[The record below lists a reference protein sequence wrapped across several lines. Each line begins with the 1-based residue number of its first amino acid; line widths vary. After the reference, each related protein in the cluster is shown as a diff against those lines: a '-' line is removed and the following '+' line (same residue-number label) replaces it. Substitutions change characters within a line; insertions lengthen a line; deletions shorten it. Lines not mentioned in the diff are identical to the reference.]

1 MTALDARPQAW
12 QRRVVVA
19 LLGISLCS
27 GVIGNALTLVLLRE
41 SPVALLAVHAS
52 YPQLALASVRL
63 DPVTFVA
70 VAAVRR
76 WLGEAVFF
84 AAGRVIGTDVL
95 AWYARRSGK
104 PLRLPHRLNHRYAL
118 VRDAVVVV
126 LPHPLV
132 SAFFG
137 VTGMPWLRY
146 LVLKLVGSVL
156 TVAAMW
162 YAVGFLPLEVAVD
175 FLEANAVA
183 ITVFGLV
190 LAFAWWRWQRRANGP
205 DDDDVAGEADAGP
218 DVAESESR
226 GDA

>member
-1 MTALDARPQAW
+1 MVEARPQPW
-12 QRRVVVA
+12 QRRLVLI
-19 LLGISLCS
+19 LLGVSLCS

-41 SPVALLAVHAS
+41 SPVALLVVHAS

-118 VRDAVVVV
+118 VRDAVVLL

-137 VTGMPWLRY
+137 VAGMPWTRF

-156 TVAAMW
+156 TVTAFW
-162 YAVGFLPLEVAVD
+162 YAAGFLPLEMAAD

-183 ITVFGLV
+183 ITVFGVV
-190 LAFAWWRWQRRANGP
+190 LALAWWRWQRRANEP
-205 DDDDVAGEADAGP
+205 DDGDADGGAALGS
-218 DVAESESR
+218 DAAESEPR
-226 GDA
+226 REA

>member
-1 MTALDARPQAW
+1 MTAVSARPPAW
-12 QRRVVVA
+12 QRRTVLI
-19 LLGISLCS
+19 LLGASLCA

-41 SPVALLAVHAS
+41 SPVALLVVHAS

-63 DPVTFVA
+63 EPATFVA

-84 AAGRVIGTDVL
+84 AAGRVIGTEVL

-104 PLRLPHRLNHRYAL
+104 PLRLPYRLNHRYAL
-118 VRDAVVVV
+118 VRDAAVVL
-126 LPHPLV
+126 LPHPLL

-137 VTGMPWLRY
+137 VVGMPWARY
-146 LVLKLVGSVL
+146 LVLKLVGSVV
-156 TVAAMW
+156 TVAAFW
-162 YAVGFLPLEVAVD
+162 FAAGFLPLEVAAD

-190 LAFAWWRWQRRANGP
+190 LAFGWWRWQRRADTAG
-205 DDDDVAGEADAGP
+205 DDAPADAG
-218 DVAESESR
+218 AEAADSDARSE
-226 GDA
+226 G